1 MPEPKEFPWGELWA
15 LRSEAIIIRERIET
29 LEKLIKTECCIR
41 CLACVNRKDIG
52 PHCEGCDIYA
62 VLEVEP

>member
-1 MPEPKEFPWGELWA
+1 MTDKEFPWGELWR
-15 LRSEAIIIRERIET
+15 LRAEMIVKNERIEA
-29 LEKLIKTECCIR
+29 LEKLIKTECCFD
-41 CLACVNRKDIG
+41 CLAAANRDEIG